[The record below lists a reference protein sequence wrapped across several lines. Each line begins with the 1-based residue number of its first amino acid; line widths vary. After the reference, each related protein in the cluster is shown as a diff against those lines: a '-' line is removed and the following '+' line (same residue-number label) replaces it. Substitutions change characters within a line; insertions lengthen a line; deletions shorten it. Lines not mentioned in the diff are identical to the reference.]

1 MRLVPPSSG
10 QLATRFAEL
19 RAELGLNAAFPEVV
33 DADARS
39 VIAHQ
44 VLPDID
50 STAIPFITIDP
61 AGATDLDQ
69 ALHLERREDG
79 YLLWYAIADVPAFVA
94 PNGPID
100 SEARRRG
107 QTMYAPDG
115 RIPLHPTVIS

>member
-1 MRLVPPSSG
+1 M
-10 QLATRFAEL
+10 

-39 VIAHQ
+39 VVAHQ

-69 ALHLERREDG
+69 AIHLERHENG
-79 YLLWYAIADVPAFVA
+79 YRTRCAIADVPAFVA

-100 SEARRRG
+100 AEAHRRG
-107 QTMYAPDG
+107 
-115 RIPLHPTVIS
+115 